1 MYADAESAPGR
12 VLIII
17 AALPD
22 YDRADTLVPG
32 CRVVT
37 CGLFSRGALTRP
49 LLDCGG
55 AVCADG
61 QDGVGS
67 HGGAD
72 RVLLT
77 PQGTGIS
84 STSGPRT
91 ASPRPSCS
99 KRQRGSGLP
108 PATRAAPQIGRR
120 PAAGGSLVITSSR
133 AGHLRDALCRAREVV
148 GFDSAAEGDEAFRQL
163 VLARIIESAS
173 EQDSLRVLG
182 RPGLIRRHVPGAPRP
197 ARLLRSETI
206 VFAGSR
212 SARGS
217 KTELACRSSSF
228 LKDGPPLPRATRQ
241 SREPRHHCGPNP
253 ARRPRRR
260 PQADPPP
267 GSRALI

>member
-22 YDRADTLVPG
+22 YDRADALVPG

-37 CGLFSRGALTRP
+37 CGFVQRGCINPAAPGLWRCRMCGRSRRRREPRWCRSCT
-49 LLDCGG
+49 
-55 AVCADG
+55 
-61 QDGVGS
+61 S
-67 HGGAD
+67 HAAGH
-72 RVLLT
+72 
-77 PQGTGIS
+77 GIS

-182 RPGLIRRHVPGAPRP
+182 RRGLIRRHVPGAPRP
-197 ARLLRSETI
+197 ARLLRPETI

-212 SARGS
+212 SASGS

-228 LKDGPPLPRATRQ
+228 LKDGPPPPRATRQ
-241 SREPRHHCGPNP
+241 SREPRHHCGLNP

-267 GSRALI
+267 GSCALI